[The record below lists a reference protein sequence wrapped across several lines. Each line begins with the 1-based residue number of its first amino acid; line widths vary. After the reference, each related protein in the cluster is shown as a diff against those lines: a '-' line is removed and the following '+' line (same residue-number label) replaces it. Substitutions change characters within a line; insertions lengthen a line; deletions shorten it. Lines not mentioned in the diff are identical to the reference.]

1 MGLSEE
7 IREAGQEVG
16 AASKWRPGLRALTR
30 CFRYD
35 RRIVTRPMFEAE
47 RIAGSDFEPNR
58 LIEFLRPPFRKFEF
72 STPMSTAHAAR
83 VLDEI
88 VEPPRKWGW
97 PTSAKRGDF
106 EGRVAGTHFKIN
118 RIIQYQ
124 NSFIPII
131 EGNFRR
137 DGLGTVVTV
146 NMRLVWPVVP
156 VWIGIIAFLAWNS
169 VSVDSPIAGPF
180 GVRIAVIAM
189 TLFIYL
195 VATVPF
201 AIEVGIATRRL
212 LELLRA
218 GDTSSGL
225 TKIG

>member
-1 MGLSEE
+1 
-7 IREAGQEVG
+7 
-16 AASKWRPGLRALTR
+16 
-30 CFRYD
+30 
-35 RRIVTRPMFEAE
+35 MFEAE
-47 RIAGSDFEPNR
+47 RIAGTDFEPDR

-83 VLDEI
+83 VLQQI

-97 PTSAKRGDF
+97 PTSSKRGYF
-106 EGRVAGTHFKIN
+106 EGRVAGNRFKIH
-118 RIIQYQ
+118 RIIRYQ
-124 NSFIPII
+124 NSFVPII
-131 EGNFRR
+131 EGSFRR
-137 DGLGTVVTV
+137 DGLGTAVTL

-156 VWIGIIAFLAWNS
+156 LWIAIIVFLAWSS
-169 VSVDSPIAGPF
+169 VSVDSVVAGPF

-201 AIEVGIATRRL
+201 AIEVQIAVKRL

-218 GDTSSGL
+218 GETGSGL
-225 TKIG
+225 PL

>member
-1 MGLSEE
+1 MRSIGYN
-7 IREAGQEVG
+7 AGVG
-16 AASKWRPGLRALTR
+16 
-30 CFRYD
+30 
-35 RRIVTRPMFEAE
+35 IRPMFKAQ
-47 RIAGSDFEPNR
+47 RIAGPDFEPDR

-124 NSFIPII
+124 NSFMPII

-137 DGLGTVVTV
+137 DGLGTIVTL

-156 VWIGIIAFLAWNS
+156 FWFGTILFLFWNS
-169 VSVDSPIAGPF
+169 VTVDSLLAQSF
-180 GVRIAVIAM
+180 GARMLLLGM

-195 VATVPF
+195 V
-201 AIEVGIATRRL
+201 
-212 LELLRA
+212 
-218 GDTSSGL
+218 
-225 TKIG
+225 